1 LQLIEKRG
9 GSVMKKFVYI
19 SLLAVLMMVV
29 GCAPLPPFEIKPQTP
44 NLNIAPSNVKPLNV
58 AIIVQDP
65 MPYTVFYKGQ
75 GSYSRDSTA
84 EMRSLGFMLER
95 DLSKIASDTFS
106 QVFRQVVVL
115 RDLPGAGQY
124 DALINLNIGQILMKE
139 KVIVTGETTDISAE
153 WDMSV
158 LDGKNREIFSRKGI
172 SPVHNFKWR
181 VTAVRHDTI
190 LGINS
195 SMSLILTELAQEWG
209 AMLSNLE
216 IPAAG
221 R

>member
-1 LQLIEKRG
+1 MKR
-9 GSVMKKFVYI
+9 FVYI
-19 SLLAVLMMVV
+19 LLLGVLVMMI

-44 NLNIAPSNVKPLNV
+44 NLNIVPSNVKPLKV

-75 GSYSRDSTA
+75 GSYSRDSTS

-139 KVIVTGETTDISAE
+139 KVIITGETTDISAE
-153 WDMSV
+153 WNMSV

-181 VTAVRHDTI
+181 ITAVRHDSI

-195 SMSLILTELAQEWG
+195 TMSLILAELAQEWG
-209 AMLSNLE
+209 TILSNME